1 MVQLACG
8 AKAPAEEKRMANA
21 IKIIHTAD
29 LHLGM
34 QPEKGLPIGRER
46 AREIAETL
54 PRLISVCND
63 EDADLLL
70 IAGDVFHKGPLVR
83 ELKDVAYQFG
93 KLRRTRVVLIAGNH
107 DYISARSNYPS
118 WIADN
123 RYRPEDAAEGSR
135 VTMLSEEE
143 ITHVAFPELRTTVY
157 GMSYHTQEVEEPIY
171 DDVIPTGDGIR
182 ILLAHGGSPNDAPI
196 DRKRIA
202 GNGWDYVALGHIHKP
217 EIIALN
223 MAFAGSPEPLN
234 RNETGPHGYMRVVI
248 TEKDDGTRETACEL
262 VPFAVREYKD
272 IEISLTAETT
282 AGSLRDEI
290 AAAIAADGGNN
301 LYRIFL
307 TGRRDAD
314 FRPDT
319 ETLSALP
326 NVTEIIDRTLPQF
339 DLEALR
345 TANADNLIGMFIDA
359 LAERAKTD
367 EVAEKALYYGLTA
380 LRK

>member
-1 MVQLACG
+1 
-8 AKAPAEEKRMANA
+8 MANA

-54 PRLISVCND
+54 SRLVSVCNE

-107 DYISARSNYPS
+107 DYISARSNYLS

-123 RYRPEDAAEGSR
+123 RYRPENAAEGSR
-135 VTMLSEEE
+135 VTMLSEAE

-202 GNGWDYVALGHIHKP
+202 GNGWDYVALGQASTVLFIHS
-217 EIIALN
+217 IIES
-223 MAFAGSPEPLN
+223 FYYG
-234 RNETGPHGYMRVVI
+234 
-248 TEKDDGTRETACEL
+248 K
-262 VPFAVREYKD
+262 
-272 IEISLTAETT
+272 ETT
-282 AGSLRDEI
+282 DNTNPKANNGASFGI
-290 AAAIAADGGNN
+290 AMGAPLMYYNFPVCSNPMIQ
-301 LYRIFL
+301 YTQVI
-307 TGRRDAD
+307 
-314 FRPDT
+314 
-319 ETLSALP
+319 P
-326 NVTEIIDRTLPQF
+326 NMHGTNPVVNQL
-339 DLEALR
+339 
-345 TANADNLIGMFIDA
+345 
-359 LAERAKTD
+359 
-367 EVAEKALYYGLTA
+367 
-380 LRK
+380 